1 VRTVCEKCAVTL
13 DDVDWFIA
21 HQANDRI
28 NGAVRQALKL
38 PESKVP
44 SNIAK
49 YGNTSAATIGLLL
62 DELRRGGEVKEG
74 QLICFLALGSGL
86 NWGSVLMR
94 L

>member
-1 VRTVCEKCAVTL
+1 MCARCDIGL
-13 DDVDWFIA
+13 DEVDWFIA

-28 NGAVRQALKL
+28 NNAVRQQLKL
-38 PESKVP
+38 PEAKVP

-62 DELRRGGEVKEG
+62 DELRRSEQVKEG
-74 QLICFLALGSGL
+74 DLVCFLALGSGL
-86 NWGSVLMR
+86 NWGSTLMR